1 MINKSNICTVIIIK
15 TFFMETKELIRID
28 KTTQKVQLIKGS
40 FTPSEAS
47 DIITALIDEK
57 INFHKIQ
64 RLQVW
69 EGNHRDSTPELNSRI
84 EELKVEKQIAKD
96 FISGVRSMG
105 KMLKINGTIEISVV
119 DHQEN

>member
-1 MINKSNICTVIIIK
+1 
-15 TFFMETKELIRID
+15 METKELIRNG

-40 FTPSEAS
+40 FTASEAS

-64 RLQVW
+64 RLQAW
-69 EGNHRDSTPELNSRI
+69 EGNHKDSTPELNSRI

-96 FISGVRSMG
+96 FISGVRSTG
-105 KMLKINGTIEISVV
+105 KLLKIEGTIEISVV
-119 DHQEN
+119 DHQVN